1 MAFQCSVSW
10 TLQAGHMGTGIIAQ
24 HAIPHDYA
32 GMLLLDDSGLD
43 HAFDTKESAEKLY
56 IQVGWR
62 HGAMVKA
69 AAKGVVCGGVLF
81 CWLVNGMS
89 A

>member
-1 MAFQCSVSW
+1 
-10 TLQAGHMGTGIIAQ
+10 MGTGIIAQ

-56 IQVGWR
+56 IQVG
-62 HGAMVKA
+62 
-69 AAKGVVCGGVLF
+69 
-81 CWLVNGMS
+81 
-89 A
+89 